1 MNKFQ
6 QLASDCGVLIAITG
20 DAAQG
25 RFELKGLTG
34 PLEDL
39 VKRADFI
46 GLIGLNG
53 LVPKTALAVELDDEA
68 IRTLSQACIRLMT
81 EEIDRAEYW
90 LEHDFQNPPTNHVE
104 AN

>member
-1 MNKFQ
+1 MDKFQ
-6 QLASDCGVLIAITG
+6 QLATDCKVLIAITG

-34 PLEDL
+34 SLDDL
-39 VKRADFI
+39 VNRADFM
-46 GLIGLNG
+46 GLIGLKG
-53 LVPKTALAVELDDEA
+53 LVPKTALAVELDEES

-81 EEIDRAEYW
+81 QAVDRAEYW
-90 LEHDFQNPPTNHVE
+90 LENDFKNPPVNRVE